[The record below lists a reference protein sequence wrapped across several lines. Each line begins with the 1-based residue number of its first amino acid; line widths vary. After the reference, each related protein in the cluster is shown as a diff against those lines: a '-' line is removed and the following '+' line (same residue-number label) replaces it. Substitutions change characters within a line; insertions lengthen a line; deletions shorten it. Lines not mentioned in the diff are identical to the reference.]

1 MFDKMFDLSNEYFTT
16 TLIMFSMNTIFLFI
30 LIRLVYYRYS
40 KKESFLFA
48 LFVIGIV
55 VFFIGS
61 LLNAV
66 QIQWELAV
74 GLVAI
79 FTILR
84 FRTRSITVKDMSYIF
99 AVIGISVI
107 NSLKMLYFPL
117 LGKVIINLIIIITP
131 LILEEFIRRNRTESY
146 KILYE
151 NLDLLRQGKTQE
163 LLQDLS
169 VLTGRNVRRYKILEV
184 DYKKRISEIE
194 IIYKA

>member
-1 MFDKMFDLSNEYFTT
+1 MFDLSNEYFVTT
-16 TLIMFSMNTIFLFI
+16 MIMFSFNTLFLFL
-30 LIRLVYYRYS
+30 LIRLVYYRYT

-99 AVIGISVI
+99 AVIGISVL
-107 NSLKMLYFPL
+107 NSLKMVAFPM

-131 LILEEFIRRNRTESY
+131 FILEEFLLRNRNESY
-146 KILYE
+146 RILYE
-151 NLDLLRQGKTQE
+151 NLDLLRQGKTRE

-169 VLTGRNVRRYKILEV
+169 TLTGRNVLRYKVLEV
-184 DYKKRISEIE
+184 DYKKKISELE
-194 IIYKA
+194 VFYKV

>member
-1 MFDKMFDLSNEYFTT
+1 MFDKMFDLSNEYFVTT
-16 TLIMFSMNTIFLFI
+16 MIMFSFNMLFLFL

-48 LFVIGIV
+48 LFVIGVV

-66 QIQWELAV
+66 QIQWQLAV

-99 AVIGISVI
+99 AVIGISVL
-107 NSLKMLYFPL
+107 NSLNMLAFPL

-131 LILEEFIRRNRTESY
+131 FILEEFLLRNRNESY
-146 KILYE
+146 RILYE
-151 NLDLLRQGKTQE
+151 NLDLLRQGKTRE

-169 VLTGRNVRRYKILEV
+169 TLTGRNVQRYKVLEV
-184 DYKKRISEIE
+184 DYKKKISELE
-194 IIYKA
+194 VFYKV

>member
-1 MFDKMFDLSNEYFTT
+1 MFDKMFDLSNPYFTT
-16 TLIMFSMNTIFLFI
+16 TLIMFSINTLFLFV

-40 KKESFLFA
+40 RKESFLFA

-107 NSLKMLYFPL
+107 NSLKM
-117 LGKVIINLIIIITP
+117 VI
-131 LILEEFIRRNRTESY
+131 FR
-146 KILYE
+146 
-151 NLDLLRQGKTQE
+151 
-163 LLQDLS
+163 
-169 VLTGRNVRRYKILEV
+169 
-184 DYKKRISEIE
+184 
-194 IIYKA
+194 

>member
-1 MFDKMFDLSNEYFTT
+1 MFDKMFDLSNPYFTT

-107 NSLKMLYFPL
+107 NSLRMVAFPL
-117 LGKVIINLIIIITP
+117 IGRIIINLVIIITP
-131 LILEEFIRRNRTESY
+131 LILEEFMRRNRTESY

-151 NLDLLRQGKTQE
+151 NLDLLRQGKNQE

-169 VLTGRNVRRYKILEV
+169 VLTGKNVRRYKILEV